1 MKRMDEYNKPSESES
16 NESKRPLNNT
26 ETNSTGIERTD
37 YERPI
42 RRDTRPPRRGG
53 GFIYGL
59 LGVVVGALLVW
70 LLLPNGNTSNKVLTE
85 PGDKNNNV
93 MQEERIS
100 VDINTDITGVVE
112 SVTDAVVGV
121 TNLQTVRD
129 FWSSSEKTQETG
141 TGSGVIYKK
150 QDGKAYIVTNHHVVE
165 GAQEIDVTFD
175 DGKKA
180 QGRLIGSDM
189 WTDLAVIEI
198 DATDVKAVAK
208 FGDSDA
214 LKRGETVI
222 AIGNP
227 LGLGFAGSVTLGVV
241 SGKDRSIP
249 VDFNEDGIVD
259 WYSDVLQTDAAI
271 NPGNSGGALIN
282 LAGQFIGINSMKISQ
297 ETVEGIGLAIPINLA
312 IPIIEK
318 LEQHGEVIRP
328 TMGVTLIDL
337 SSIPAQQQIILKLPN
352 DVTEGVVINEV
363 VPNSPASKAD
373 VQRYDVI
380 VEMDGEKIEDM
391 VALRKH
397 LYNVKE
403 VGDKMTMKVYREGQ
417 LLEIEMTLENG
428 NSF

>member
-1 MKRMDEYNKPSESES
+1 MDEYKKLSESES
-16 NESKRPLNNT
+16 NESKTPLEKT
-26 ETNSTGIERTD
+26 IKRQ
-37 YERPI
+37 
-42 RRDTRPPRRGG
+42 TRPPGRGG
-53 GFIYGL
+53 GFYLWITWRGCRCTACMVSYF
-59 LGVVVGALLVW
+59 
-70 LLLPNGNTSNKVLTE
+70 PMETQSNKVLTE
-85 PGDKNNNV
+85 TGDKNNV
-93 MQEERIS
+93 MQEERLF
-100 VDINTDITGVVE
+100 VDINTDITEVVE

-129 FWSSSEKTQETG
+129 IWSSSETTKETG

-165 GAQEIDVTFD
+165 GAQELDVTFD
-175 DGKKA
+175 DGTKA
-180 QGRLIGSDM
+180 EGRLIGSDM

-198 DATDVKAVAK
+198 DAKDVKAVAR
-208 FGDSDA
+208 FGDSDV

-227 LGLGFAGSVTLGVV
+227 LGLGFSGSVTLGVI

-249 VDFNEDGIVD
+249 VDFNEDGIID

-282 LAGQFIGINSMKISQ
+282 LAGQLIGINSMKISE
-297 ETVEGIGLAIPINLA
+297 ETVEGIGLAIPINLVV
-312 IPIIEK
+312 PIIEK

-337 SSIPAQQQIILKLPN
+337 TSIPAQQQIVLKLPN
-352 DVTEGVVINEV
+352 DVTEGVVVNEV
-363 VPNSPASKAD
+363 VPNSPASKAE

-391 VALRKH
+391 VGLRKH

-403 VGDKMTMKVYREGQ
+403 VGDKMTMKIYREGQ
-417 LLEIEMTLENG
+417 LLEIEMTLETG

>member
-1 MKRMDEYNKPSESES
+1 MDEFNKDEPKTSLENTES
-16 NESKRPLNNT
+16 NSHE
-26 ETNSTGIERTD
+26 IERPE
-37 YERPI
+37 YESPLKRE
-42 RRDTRPPRRGG
+42 TRPPRRGG

-70 LLLPNGNTSNKVLTE
+70 LLLPTGNTSNKVLTE
-85 PGDKNNNV
+85 TGERNND
-93 MQEERIS
+93 MQEERLS
-100 VDINTDITGVVE
+100 VDINTDITEVVE

-121 TNLQTVRD
+121 TNLQTNRD
-129 FWSSSEKTQETG
+129 FWSSSETTKETG

-165 GAQEIDVTFD
+165 GAEELEVTFD
-175 DGKKA
+175 DGTKA
-180 QGRLIGSDM
+180 EGRLIGGDM

-198 DATDVKAVAK
+198 DATDVKAVAQ

-227 LGLGFAGSVTLGVV
+227 LGLGFSGSVTLGVV

-249 VDFNEDGIVD
+249 IDFNQDGVVD

-282 LAGQFIGINSMKISQ
+282 LAGQLIGINSMKISQ

-352 DVTEGVVINEV
+352 DVTEGVVVNEV

>member
-1 MKRMDEYNKPSESES
+1 MDDYNRPTES
-16 NESKRPLNNT
+16 NSDEPKQTVDSTIPTSQTT
-26 ETNSTGIERTD
+26 EEPR
-37 YERPI
+37 YERPEK
-42 RRDTRPPRRGG
+42 RERKPPKRSS
-53 GFIYGL
+53 GFLYGL
-59 LGVVVGALLVW
+59 LGVIVGALLVW
-70 LLLPNGNTSNKVLTE
+70 LLLPNESITKNGLTE
-85 PGDKNNNV
+85 NADGKNDIV
-93 MQEERIS
+93 QQERVSI
-100 VDINTDITGVVE
+100 DINTDITDIVGTVK
-112 SVTDAVVGV
+112 DAVVGV
-121 TNLQTVRD
+121 TNLQSVRD
-129 FWSSSEKTQETG
+129 FWSSSETTRERG

-150 QDGKAYIVTNHHVVE
+150 QNGKAYIVTNQHVVE

-175 DGKKA
+175 DGTKA
-180 QGRLIGSDM
+180 QGRLIGGDM

-198 DATDVKAVAK
+198 DGTHVKTTAE

-227 LGLGFAGSVTLGVV
+227 LGLGFSGSVTQGVV

-249 VDFNEDGIVD
+249 IDFNEDGNVD

-282 LAGQFIGINSMKISQ
+282 LAGQLIGINSMKISQ

-318 LEQHGEVIRP
+318 LEKHGEVIRP
-328 TMGVTLIDL
+328 TMGITLIDL
-337 SSIPAQQQIILKLPN
+337 STIPAQQQFVLKLPN
-352 DVTEGVVINEV
+352 DVTEGVVVNEV

-380 VEMDGEKIEDM
+380 VEMDGERIEDM
-391 VALRKH
+391 VSLRKH

-403 VGDKMTMKVYREGQ
+403 VGDRMTMKVYREGQ
-417 LLEIEMTLENG
+417 LIDIEMTLENG

>member
-1 MKRMDEYNKPSESES
+1 M
-16 NESKRPLNNT
+16 
-26 ETNSTGIERTD
+26 
-37 YERPI
+37 
-42 RRDTRPPRRGG
+42 
-53 GFIYGL
+53 
-59 LGVVVGALLVW
+59 W
-70 LLLPNGNTSNKVLTE
+70 LLLPNESTTQNGATKKADGKSDIVQ
-85 PGDKNNNV
+85 
-93 MQEERIS
+93 QERLS
-100 VDINTDITGVVE
+100 VDINTDITDIV
-112 SVTDAVVGV
+112 STVTDAVVGV
-121 TNLQTVRD
+121 TNLQSVRD
-129 FWSSSEKTQETG
+129 FWSSSETTRERG
-141 TGSGVIYKK
+141 TGSGVIYKS
-150 QDGKAYIVTNHHVVE
+150 QNGKAYIVTNQHVVE

-175 DGKKA
+175 DGTKA
-180 QGRLIGSDM
+180 EGRLIGGDM

-198 DATDVKAVAK
+198 DATDVKTVAE

-227 LGLGFAGSVTLGVV
+227 LGLGFSGSVTLGVV

-249 VDFNEDGIVD
+249 IDFNQDGNVD

-282 LAGQFIGINSMKISQ
+282 LAGQLIGINSMKISQ

-318 LEQHGEVIRP
+318 LEKHGEVIRP
-328 TMGVTLIDL
+328 TMGITLIDL
-337 SSIPAQQQIILKLPN
+337 SSIPAQQQFVLKLPN
-352 DVTEGVVINEV
+352 DVTEGVVVNEV

-380 VEMDGEKIEDM
+380 VEMDGEKIDDM
-391 VALRKH
+391 VSLRKH

-403 VGDKMTMKVYREGQ
+403 VGDRMTMKVYREGQ

-428 NSF
+428 DSL

>member
-1 MKRMDEYNKPSESES
+1 MDEFNKSSSSESDESKTSLDNTES
-16 NESKRPLNNT
+16 NSQEIEKR
-26 ETNSTGIERTD
+26 E
-37 YERPI
+37 YERPLK
-42 RRDTRPPRRGG
+42 RENRPPKRGS

-70 LLLPNGNTSNKVLTE
+70 LLLPNGNTSNKV
-85 PGDKNNNV
+85 PDVKNNV
-93 MQEERIS
+93 MQEERLS
-100 VDINTDITGVVE
+100 VDINTDITEVVE

-129 FWSSSEKTQETG
+129 FWSSSETTRETG

-150 QDGKAYIVTNHHVVE
+150 ENGKAYIVTNHHVVE
-165 GAQEIDVTFD
+165 DAQEIDVTFD

-227 LGLGFAGSVTLGVV
+227 LGLGFSGSVTLGVV

-249 VDFNEDGIVD
+249 IDFNHDGAVD

-282 LAGQFIGINSMKISQ
+282 LAGQLIGINSMKISQ

-312 IPIIEK
+312 IPIIQK

-337 SSIPAQQQIILKLPN
+337 ASIPAQQQIVLKLPN
-352 DVTEGVVINEV
+352 EVTEGVVINEV
-363 VPNSPASKAD
+363 VPNSPASRAEVK
-373 VQRYDVI
+373 RYDVI

-391 VALRKH
+391 VSLRKH

-403 VGDKMTMKVYREGQ
+403 VGDKMTMKVYRDGQ
-417 LLEIEMTLENG
+417 LIEIEMTLENG
-428 NSF
+428 NAF

>member
-1 MKRMDEYNKPSESES
+1 MKRMDEYNKPSEYES
-16 NESKRPLNNT
+16 NESKKPLENT
-26 ETNSTGIERTD
+26 ESNSQGIERTD

-42 RRDTRPPRRGG
+42 KRETRPPKRNG

-70 LLLPNGNTSNKVLTE
+70 LLLPTGNTSNKVLTE
-85 PGDKNNNV
+85 TGDKNNV
-93 MQEERIS
+93 MQEERLS
-100 VDINTDITGVVE
+100 VDINTDITEVVE

-129 FWSSSEKTQETG
+129 FWSSSETTQETG

-150 QDGKAYIVTNHHVVE
+150 LDGKAYIVTNHHVVE

-180 QGRLIGSDM
+180 TGRLIGSDM

-198 DATDVKAVAK
+198 DATDVKAVAQ

-227 LGLGFAGSVTLGVV
+227 LGLGFAGSVTLGVI

-282 LAGQFIGINSMKISQ
+282 LAGQLIGINSMKISE

-352 DVTEGVVINEV
+352 DVTEGVVVNEV

-391 VALRKH
+391 VGLRKH

-403 VGDKMTMKVYREGQ
+403 VGDKMTMKVYRGGQ